1 MEDSTFQGW
10 TTPPGVMDYPT
21 GRKLPSAPPKSYI
34 GETWSLP
41 RATDDTIR
49 YAARQWPQGR
59 SEDFDRLGRV
69 WTDRATGTV
78 YKLVHGNP
86 LLGDDPDAADL
97 FVVED
102 DSLWFLR
109 KGDRPQGKSVALGT
123 IGGLRG
129 TR

>member
-1 MEDSTFQGW
+1 M
-10 TTPPGVMDYPT
+10 
-21 GRKLPSAPPKSYI
+21 
-34 GETWSLP
+34 P

-69 WTDRATGTV
+69 WTGSRATGTV

-109 KGDRPQGKSVALGT
+109 KGDRPQAEIPSRSGT